1 MIEKAQFEKHIRN
14 IIPEG
19 FTFIFP
25 IISGIMISFFKINKT
40 YKFWAILSA
49 LDLLLA
55 LCTGKPHKKVLSI
68 TLSFDA
74 MCLSLWVA
82 QIYMIIKWFKGKELS
97 LAFGFVFF
105 SDSIARGLTEFL
117 DLNLKGSLYPSN
129 LPIIE
134 IATIPCFFAIIMVFF
149 LNKLDIQDTQA
160 QVEERLLLLEENE
173 EKPSDEEEDSR
184 SVKPITIVLMGAIV
198 LFWAGDYSFIAK
210 ETLSVGLQGW
220 HKILSTWGLVTIVES
235 VITILLLLVFGYLV
249 DKKGK
254 RIPIMLL
261 GLVMLFLGNAS
272 IILAE
277 DWDNTKL
284 FILTFVFREIGANL
298 FQVSSWACLGLSALK
313 RVFGIVLGLTYGLMA
328 FVRFYESESLVN
340 CVIMNVLGMVLVI
353 LSWILNNRN
362 EGNLLYLKRAKEDI
376 EVGSE

>member
-25 IISGIMISFFKINKT
+25 ILSGLMISFFKINKT
-40 YKFWAILSA
+40 YKFWAVLSA

-74 MCLSLWVA
+74 ICLSLWVA

-97 LAFGFVFF
+97 LAFGLVFF

-117 DLNLKGSLYPSN
+117 DINLKGSLYPSS
-129 LPIIE
+129 LPMIE

-149 LNKLDIQDTQA
+149 LNRLDIQDTQA
-160 QVEERLLLLEENE
+160 QNEERLLLEENE
-173 EKPSDEEEDSR
+173 QKPLDDGEEDSR
-184 SVKPITIVLMGAIV
+184 SVKPIMIVLMGAIV

-210 ETLSVGLQGW
+210 ETLTVGLQGW
-220 HKILSTWGLVTIVES
+220 HQILSTWGLVTIIES
-235 VITILLLLVFGYLV
+235 IITILVLLVFGYLV

-261 GLVMLFLGNAS
+261 GFMMLFLGNAS
-272 IILAE
+272 ITLAE
-277 DWDNTKL
+277 DWKNTK
-284 FILTFVFREIGANL
+284 FYILTFIFREIGANL

-328 FVRFYESESLVN
+328 FVRFYESESLGN
-340 CVIMNVLGMVLVI
+340 CVIMNVSGMVLVI

-362 EGNLLYLKRAKEDI
+362 EANLDYARRVKGGI
-376 EVGSE
+376 EVRSE